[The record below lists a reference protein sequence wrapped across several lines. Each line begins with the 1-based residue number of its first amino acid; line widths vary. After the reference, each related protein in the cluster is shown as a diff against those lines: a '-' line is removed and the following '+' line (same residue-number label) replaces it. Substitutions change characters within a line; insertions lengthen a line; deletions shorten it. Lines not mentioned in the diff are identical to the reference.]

1 MDATSDS
8 HAFVIRIWLENAQSD
23 ENDTLW
29 RGQITHVLDQ
39 RYHYFQD
46 LSGIVHFITPYL
58 DIWNKDMGRDA

>member
-1 MDATSDS
+1 MDTTSDS
-8 HAFVIRIWLENAQSD
+8 HAFVIRIWLEDAQSA

-46 LSGIVHFITPYL
+46 LSGIIHFMTPYL
-58 DIWNKDMGRDA
+58 DVWTAKKRHDA